1 MRDLITNLSS
11 VELTIPEKV
20 RVKVLDYVFDHVLDV
35 TMDVRVAVVDA
46 LEISVKRKN
55 SNSLPSWSMFAESSI
70 LSRRRSQTAFE
81 RVALTR
87 FFVRYPTPF

>member
-11 VELTIPEKV
+11 VELTIPEKM

-46 LEISVKRKN
+46 LEISVK
-55 SNSLPSWSMFAESSI
+55 
-70 LSRRRSQTAFE
+70 
-81 RVALTR
+81 
-87 FFVRYPTPF
+87 